1 MNYVKNIVN
10 LYKKNII
17 FSSKYD
23 NFVNKEIMN
32 RLIDHL
38 DYINLQPKFIVS
50 CLVNRDFEKL
60 IKNLYKKSILINLL
74 YQHIPSYRKERNKS
88 LVLDNQID

>member
-60 IKNLYKKSILINLL
+60 IKNL
-74 YQHIPSYRKERNKS
+74 
-88 LVLDNQID
+88 